1 VVNDVELSN
10 LEVERYVYQTD
21 KLTTKLKDLDIEK
34 LLKGFSDEIKANVDQ
49 IRKYKILEDIPA
61 ISEQRQTMKLDRTL
75 KV

>member
-1 VVNDVELSN
+1 M
-10 LEVERYVYQTD
+10 ERYVYQTD
-21 KLTTKLKDLDIEK
+21 KLTTKLKELDIEK

>member
-1 VVNDVELSN
+1 
-10 LEVERYVYQTD
+10 VERYVYQTD
-21 KLTTKLKDLDIEK
+21 KLTTKLKELDIEK

>member
-1 VVNDVELSN
+1 MVNDVELSN

>member
-1 VVNDVELSN
+1 MVNDVELSN

-21 KLTTKLKDLDIEK
+21 KLTTKLKELDIEK

-61 ISEQRQTMKLDRTL
+61 IS
-75 KV
+75 

>member
-1 VVNDVELSN
+1 MVNDVELSN
-10 LEVERYVYQTD
+10 LELERYVYQTD
-21 KLTTKLKDLDIEK
+21 KLTTKLKELDIEK

>member
-1 VVNDVELSN
+1 M
-10 LEVERYVYQTD
+10 ERYVYQTD

>member
-1 VVNDVELSN
+1 MVNDVELSN

-21 KLTTKLKDLDIEK
+21 KLTTKLKELDIEK